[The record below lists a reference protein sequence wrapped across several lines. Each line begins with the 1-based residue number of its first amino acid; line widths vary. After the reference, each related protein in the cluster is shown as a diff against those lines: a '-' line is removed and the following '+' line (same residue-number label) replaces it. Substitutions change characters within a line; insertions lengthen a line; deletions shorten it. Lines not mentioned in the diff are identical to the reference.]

1 MHLWYIYI
9 FREMRHLLISR
20 AAIIKCLNTWLK
32 QISLVSGRGC
42 RFVFCASFILYIYIY
57 IYLTSFLISPISSL
71 LIFRERASHFE
82 NFAPVILLIP
92 LLLLPFFA
100 QAVISL
106 GTDYLVSHLFSYFLL
121 SFIVFLVDCLFLLE
135 RPSLRFLEYLR
146 QL

>member
-1 MHLWYIYI
+1 MLLWYIYI
-9 FREMRHLLISR
+9 FREMRHLLISQ

-32 QISLVSGRGC
+32 HIGLVSGRGFH
-42 RFVFCASFILYIYIY
+42 FVFCASFILY

-71 LIFRERASHFE
+71 LIFREKASHFE
-82 NFAPVILLIP
+82 NFAPVILLTS
-92 LLLLPFFA
+92 LLLLTFFA
-100 QAVISL
+100 QAVISP